1 MKTREEQLQMAHSI
15 LMSCG
20 LVSGEQPPEGTRYR
34 CPLCD
39 TLSVLNADLLFRM
52 KSHHTEDCI
61 VPKMLREAM
70 TEDDYSLYAFW
81 KYEQFPYVL
90 GGRVRTF
97 LENGDVSVRGH
108 DGMAV
113 TPVKIVPANAGL
125 ALHAMLN
132 ELNEEYR
139 QAQQKILE
147 DALRKLDKAAPWA
160 TRQVA

>member
-1 MKTREEQLQMAHSI
+1 MKTREEQLEMVHSI
-15 LMSCG
+15 LMSSG
-20 LVSGEQPPEGTRYR
+20 LVGGRQPAEGTQYR
-34 CPLCD
+34 CLVCG
-39 TLSVLNADLLFRM
+39 TLSVLNADLMYRM
-52 KSHHTEDCI
+52 KSHHTDDCI

-81 KYEQFPYVL
+81 KYDQFPYVL

-97 LENGDVSVRGH
+97 LENGDVTVRGY
-108 DGMAV
+108 DGMSY
-113 TPVKIVPANAGL
+113 TPIKVVPWSMGVEI
-125 ALHAMLN
+125 HAMLN

-160 TRQVA
+160 TGKVA

>member
-20 LVSGEQPPEGTRYR
+20 LVGGRQPAEGTQYR

-52 KSHHTEDCI
+52 KSHHTNDCI
-61 VPKMLREAM
+61 MPKMLRESM

-81 KYEQFPYVL
+81 KYDQFPYVL

-97 LENGDVSVRGH
+97 LENGDVSVRGY
-108 DGMAV
+108 DGAF
-113 TPVKIVPANAGL
+113 TPIKVVAWSMGVEI
-125 ALHAMLN
+125 HAMLN

-160 TRQVA
+160 TRKVA